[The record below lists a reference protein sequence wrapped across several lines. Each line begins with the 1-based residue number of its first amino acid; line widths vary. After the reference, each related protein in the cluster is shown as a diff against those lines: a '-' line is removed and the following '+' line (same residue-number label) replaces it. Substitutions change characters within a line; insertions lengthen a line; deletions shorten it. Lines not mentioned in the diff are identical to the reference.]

1 MAGSDWIDEEDD
13 EEGDGLDIT
22 SEQAY
27 VAVAM
32 VACFECGVQIEVI
45 CIYCESGVVS
55 GESLEQFTVSGIYAV
70 DDALGEQLKDWPYF
84 RYVEEKGYFANYC
97 PHCDAE
103 QDDLF
108 LHSEPDHVFFSIP
121 RAPAG
126 KITLIE
132 LVGKVQLGGSE
143 SFEV

>member
-1 MAGSDWIDEEDD
+1 MTDSDRIDAGDD
-13 EEGDGLDIT
+13 EEGEGLDIT

-32 VACFECGVQIEVI
+32 VACFECRAQIEVI

-55 GESLEQFTVSGIYAV
+55 EEPLEQFTVSGIYAV

-84 RYVEEKGYFANYC
+84 RYGEEKGYFANYC

-126 KITLIE
+126 TITLIE
-132 LVGKVQLGGSE
+132 IVGKVQLGGSE
-143 SFEV
+143 SFAV

>member
-1 MAGSDWIDEEDD
+1 VAGSDWIDDEDD
-13 EEGDGLDIT
+13 EEGEELDIT

-27 VAVAM
+27 VAAAT
-32 VACFECGVQIEVI
+32 VACFKCRAQIEVI

-55 GESLEQFTVSGIYAV
+55 EEPLEQFTVSGIYAV
-70 DDALGEQLKDWPYF
+70 DDALGQQLKSWPFF
-84 RYVEEKGYFANYC
+84 RYIEEKGYFANYC

-103 QDDLF
+103 QDDMF
-108 LHSEPDHVFFSIP
+108 LHSEPDQVFFSVP
-121 RAPAG
+121 RAAAG
-126 KITLIE
+126 TITLIE